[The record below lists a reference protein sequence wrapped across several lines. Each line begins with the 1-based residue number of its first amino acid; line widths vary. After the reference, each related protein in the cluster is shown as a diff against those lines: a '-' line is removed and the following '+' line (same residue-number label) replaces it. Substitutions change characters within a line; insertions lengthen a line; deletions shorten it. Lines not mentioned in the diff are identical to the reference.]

1 MIIKTSTEEKY
12 LSGQENWPVLCQFQ
26 HYSGQRIAASYQLL
40 AQAAAT
46 EA

>member
-1 MIIKTSTEEKY
+1 MIIKTRTEEKY

-26 HYSGQRIAASYQLL
+26 HYSGQHISASYQLL
-40 AQAAAT
+40 PQAAET